1 MEGIEMKLCW
11 LGHSA
16 FRIETG
22 SSVLLIDPFLTGNGT
37 FEKSGMSADEAA
49 AGTTHIAL
57 THGHDDHVG
66 DTPGICKKTGA
77 TAIAVYELA
86 MHLSGKG
93 VEHIQPGN
101 PGGTIDCGDFDIS
114 FVKAFH
120 SSSTTVDGKAVY
132 LGNPCGVVVRP
143 RNGPVVYHMGDTEI
157 FGDMALVDEIF
168 APRVGLVPIGD
179 RFTMGARTAALA
191 CEKYFKFDTVI
202 PIHYG
207 TFPII
212 DPTADKFIA
221 AAKGQNV
228 VVPEVGEALEL

>member
-1 MEGIEMKLCW
+1 MKLTW

-22 SSVLLIDPFLTGNGT
+22 ASVLLIDPFLTGNGI
-37 FEKSGMSADEAA
+37 FEKSGLTSEAA
-49 AGTTHIAL
+49 SEGVTHIAL

-66 DTPGICKKTGA
+66 DTAEISKRTGA
-77 TAIAVYELA
+77 TVIGVYELV
-86 MHLSGKG
+86 MHLNGQG
-93 VEHIQPGN
+93 VENIEPGN
-101 PGGTIDCGDFDIS
+101 PGGTIDCGDFDVS

-120 SSSTTVDGKAVY
+120 SSSTVVDGKNLY

-143 RNGPVVYHMGDTEI
+143 KNGPAVYHMGDTEI

-168 APRVGLVPIGD
+168 APKVGLVPIGD
-179 RFTMGARTAALA
+179 RFTMGAKTAAMA
-191 CEKYFKFDTVI
+191 CNNYFKFDTVI

-212 DPTADKFIA
+212 DQSPDKFIA

-228 VVPEVGEALEL
+228 VVPNPGEVLEL

>member
-1 MEGIEMKLCW
+1 MKLTW

-22 SSVLLIDPFLTGNGT
+22 SSVLLIDPFLTGNGV
-37 FEKSGMSADEAA
+37 FEDSGVSMDDAT

-66 DTPGICKKTGA
+66 DTADIARKTGA
-77 TAIAVYELA
+77 IVTAVYELA
-86 MHLSGKG
+86 LYLNGQG
-93 VEHIQPGN
+93 VENVDPCN
-101 PGGTIDCGDFDIS
+101 PGGTMDHGDFDVS

-120 SSSTTVDGKAVY
+120 SSSTMVDSKPVY
-132 LGNPCGVVVRP
+132 LGNPCGVVVRAKD
-143 RNGPVVYHMGDTEI
+143 GPTIYHMGDTEI
-157 FGDMALVDEIF
+157 FGDMELVNEIF
-168 APRVGLVPIGD
+168 APKIGLVPIGD
-179 RFTMGARTAALA
+179 RFTMGAKTAAMA
-191 CEKYFKFDTVI
+191 CDRYFKFDTVI

-212 DPTADKFIA
+212 DPTADNFIA

-228 VVPEVGEALEL
+228 VVPKVGEALQL